1 MNCEDFKTVVH
12 ELAHDD
18 LMAADLRS
26 QGLAHATFCAKCASR
41 LSEAKHVRAVLQTA
55 ASAET
60 QEAPARVKKSLLA
73 AFAEQGKNAVTPA
86 PVVEISSRRRWLSVA
101 AIAAAAVLLIA
112 LVLPV
117 LLKLAKPAP
126 RNESAKVDGGN
137 PVQTTTTPERKQ
149 DKTAALPID
158 KKSINAQKES
168 RVSAPRATVR
178 PPRTHERAPATNLTD
193 MASTKKNTNE
203 YVPLTYLASATA
215 MESGTVVRVQLSRS
229 ALRSLGLPLNIE
241 RADGLIKADLVVGD
255 DGVARAIRLVE

>member
-1 MNCEDFKTVVH
+1 ME
-12 ELAHDD
+12 
-18 LMAADLRS
+18 ADLRT
-26 QGLAHATFCAKCASR
+26 QGLAHAISCANCASR

-60 QEAPARVKKSLLA
+60 QEAPARVKQSLLA
-73 AFAEQGKNAVTPA
+73 AFAERGKGAVTPA

-112 LVLPV
+112 LVLPT
-117 LLKLAKPAP
+117 LWKLAKPAP

-137 PVQTTTTPERKQ
+137 PIPAAATPERSPEQ
-149 DKTAALPID
+149 SVLPVD
-158 KKSINAQKES
+158 KKSLTARKTP
-168 RVSAPRATVR
+168 VSAPHATIRTPRVLNRALATTAPETV
-178 PPRTHERAPATNLTD
+178 
-193 MASTKKNTNE
+193 STKKNTNE

-229 ALRSLGLPLNIE
+229 ALMSLGLPLNIE
-241 RADGLIKADLVVGD
+241 RADGLIKADLMVGD